1 MDREQRPFLIS
12 YAWLAHK
19 FLPRST
25 FLRQFTRA
33 CTAWV
38 EPAEARAIGRAYK
51 VYYDASTVEEPYS
64 ETEAKRNGL
73 NSATTVPWPDGFDDH
88 TFYGQVAVNARREQ
102 WLKLIQKKEATAGES
117 NEDTA
122 GEAKRLP
129 VHIITRSVDP
139 LVWGLVLARRG
150 ESRVTIE
157 FADASKEFD
166 RVIDV
171 ARLREEIDAGRYTGV
186 VRDGTDTRS
195 TDLFTYI
202 VLLLVGSS
210 SGIPLY
216 ASRNWDV
223 VVRTWFAIVKDAGEE
238 CWLARKGDS
247 PRAVEI
253 HERRLLELVVRVVAT
268 THVSDEEV
276 RRFRPGALGYAA
288 YTRKYYDRMVR
299 NDVLGRVRTDP
310 FLKRQETQE
319 SKVETQRRESKA
331 ETPVPEQRFFP
342 QRLRFEE
349 EFSYPRDLDDLCD
362 AVRVRLGHWLFGAT
376 IRFV

>member
-1 MDREQRPFLIS
+1 MQYGVLTGADIAIETFTKGENVDREQRPFLIS

-64 ETEAKRNGL
+64 AQEATRNGL
-73 NSATTVPWPDGFDDH
+73 EPATSVPWPGNFDDH
-88 TFYGQVAVNARREQ
+88 TFYGQVAVDARREQ
-102 WLKLIQKKEATAGES
+102 WLKLIQKK
-117 NEDTA
+117 EDTA

-157 FADASKEFD
+157 FAEASKEFD

-310 FLKRQETQE
+310 FLKKQD
-319 SKVETQRRESKA
+319 
-331 ETPVPEQRFFP
+331 TPVPEQRFFP